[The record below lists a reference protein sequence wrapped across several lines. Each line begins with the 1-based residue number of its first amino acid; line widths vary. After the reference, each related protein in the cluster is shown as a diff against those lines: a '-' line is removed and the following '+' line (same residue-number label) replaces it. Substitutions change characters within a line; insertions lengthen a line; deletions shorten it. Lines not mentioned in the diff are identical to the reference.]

1 MNHHDGNSN
10 TENNGAVSP
19 SNSQP
24 AVSNELAHLTRPA
37 ATFYWAMDPEDSRI
51 LDTAMRNSQAMFVHL
66 QNAHLYYTASV
77 IERMCNR
84 HHLFNDPSLVPVDK
98 GSIDE
103 VHDPVLQ
110 QHHARMNTVS
120 SKIKFLKNHMKAL
133 DAHCECRGAFPIR
146 RRLTTANYIH
156 QPYFVDSERAA
167 KTKQY
172 VDKHR
177 TTEERAE
184 QRRQLRLE
192 QEELQRQNQRSLSPQ
207 EPSPHTQRYSGI
219 VPEDERCNDH
229 EDPGYTT
236 LHRPEDCPKK
246 GKQVRQD

>member
-1 MNHHDGNSN
+1 
-10 TENNGAVSP
+10 
-19 SNSQP
+19 
-24 AVSNELAHLTRPA
+24 
-37 ATFYWAMDPEDSRI
+37 
-51 LDTAMRNSQAMFVHL
+51 
-66 QNAHLYYTASV
+66 
-77 IERMCNR
+77 
-84 HHLFNDPSLVPVDK
+84 
-98 GSIDE
+98 
-103 VHDPVLQ
+103 
-110 QHHARMNTVS
+110 MNTVS

-133 DAHCECRGAFPIR
+133 DAHCERRGAFPIR

-207 EPSPHTQRYSGI
+207 GPSPHTQRYSGI

-236 LHRPEDCPKK
+236 PHRPEDCPKK